1 MNMQSRPCA
10 FHSRVLASPLTQ
22 ISNGNAAFR
31 FASLFFFLPM
41 SPTGEPVIRVCER
54 YTHTQLQTGSLSLPS
69 AESAP
74 MLIDQYGETALAI
87 PGIRASSVVRRR
99 SPPSPIK
106 FSPLRVH
113 FPCDVTRRGSCHFA
127 PQNGRLGFFFCSH
140 TQKRDAAQKISGRG
154 GKYIKQ
160 HSKKK
165 KPVWLVPGLARRD
178 STQKRRFLAWGLEAA
193 KPWRFSVLR
202 KGGRE
207 RELIKLWGS
216 LQLSW
221 LTSRVDWN
229 LAHLEERGSLSLSN
243 ITGPSH

>member
-31 FASLFFFLPM
+31 FASLFFFFCQCHRRE
-41 SPTGEPVIRVCER
+41 SRSSVYASG
-54 YTHTQLQTGSLSLPS
+54 THTHAAANWISLSLPS

-207 RELIKLWGS
+207 RE
-216 LQLSW
+216 
-221 LTSRVDWN
+221 RVDQVMRLFAIIMADVKGW
-229 LAHLEERGSLSLSN
+229 LKFGTFGGEGLSLSL
-243 ITGPSH
+243 